1 MSNVIVE
8 EGYPAD
14 FHLGISMIFWF
25 IFIVMALIISTSF
38 ILKALRTPLIN
49 RKELYIGYASTYFGL
64 STALILIQIG
74 VFFPNFFLLLTS
86 LAVMILSFSA
96 IVLVYYWEKNLISLK
111 KFPTIWMILLFFL
124 NLIDLI
130 YLVILGTHF
139 FEFFGQMKIIF
150 TLLTLISVAFI
161 FVLLI
166 LFTKRVIGNLRIR
179 GLLIIFSFIFLYIGI
194 ITDHPPV
201 VTFYP
206 KILSIVSPISFIIGL
221 VMYYFGIKGICEGI
235 TSYYNQAQICTIHR
249 GKISKGTH
257 IYFCPNCNTNYCQ
270 KCYEQVIMKEG
281 CWNCQE
287 GVKTED
293 DDKWES
299 EVISKIEVGKG
310 FKKRQSK

>member
-25 IFIVMALIISTSF
+25 IFVVMALIISTLF

-64 STALILIQIG
+64 STGLILIQIG
-74 VFFPNFFLLLTS
+74 VFFPSFFS
-86 LAVMILSFSA
+86 LSISLSMIIVSFSG
-96 IVLVYYWEKNLISLK
+96 ILLVYYWEKNLINLK
-111 KFPTIWMILLFFL
+111 KFPTIWMILVFFL
-124 NLIDLI
+124 TLLDFI
-130 YLVILGTHF
+130 YVNILGIRI
-139 FEFFGQMKIIF
+139 FGQMLIIF
-150 TLLTLISVAFI
+150 ALLSLISVGFI
-161 FVLLI
+161 FILLI
-166 LFTKRVIGNLRIR
+166 LFAKRVIGNLRIR
-179 GLLIIFSFIFLYIGI
+179 GILIIFSFIFLYIGF

-206 KILSIVSPISFIIGL
+206 EILSIVSPISFIIGL
-221 VMYYFGIKGICEGI
+221 VMYYLGIKGICEGI

-257 IYFCPNCNTNYCQ
+257 IYFCPNCNTSYCER
-270 KCYEQVIMKEG
+270 CYEQVIKKEG

-293 DDKWES
+293 EDKWER
-299 EVISKIEVGKG
+299 EVISKIEVGKD
-310 FKKRQSK
+310 FKKGKPN